1 MASGVEL
8 IEAAGLWAR
17 LEPLLPIGRG
27 PRGTTRL
34 AWSAE
39 DAAAGE
45 WFREQAAGV
54 GLRVER
60 DPAGNLWATPA
71 APPPW
76 WAMGSHLDSVREGG
90 SFDGALGVA
99 AAFEV
104 AARLRERASPA
115 TPAGESAGAG
125 SASPAASAPAQ
136 RGASSSPERS
146 ASASAPPIAVISL
159 ADEEGARFNTPTFGS
174 RALTGVLGPSV
185 LDRVDGDGVRLADAM
200 AAAGV
205 DSAGLG
211 AAPEWL
217 SRLRGFVE
225 LHIDQT
231 TELARAGVPAGV
243 VRRLVSR
250 MRLRADIEGRA
261 DHAGTTPPAER
272 RDALAAAARLIVG
285 ALDLSGGGLV
295 ATASRIEVE
304 PNALTTVPAR
314 ASVWLDARAPEAERV
329 DAWRAAVE
337 KADVG
342 LPAVFSLESR
352 SPGCE
357 FDPGLR
363 SRLVALSEDVGPR
376 AAELDCYAGHDAGLI
391 AARLPA
397 AMVLVR
403 NESGVSHSPD
413 ERVELEDAA
422 LGAELARR
430 LLDALVAE
438 DLAE

>member
-1 MASGVEL
+1 MAAGVEM

-17 LEPLLPIGRG
+17 LEPLLPIGRV

-39 DAAAGE
+39 DKAAGE

-54 GLRVER
+54 GLHVER
-60 DPAGNLWATPA
+60 DPAGNLWAMPPA
-71 APPPW
+71 PSPW

-99 AAFEV
+99 AGFEV
-104 AARLRERASPA
+104 AARAAR
-115 TPAGESAGAG
+115 
-125 SASPAASAPAQ
+125 AASV
-136 RGASSSPERS
+136 
-146 ASASAPPIAVISL
+146 SAPPIAVISF

-174 RALTGVLGPSV
+174 RALTGALDPSV
-185 LDRVDGDGVRLADAM
+185 LDRVDAGGIRLADAM
-200 AAAGV
+200 AAAGL
-205 DSAGLG
+205 DPAGIG
-211 AAPEWL
+211 DAPKWL

-243 VRRLVSR
+243 VRRLASR
-250 MRLRADIEGRA
+250 MRVRADIEGRA

-272 RDALAAAARLIVG
+272 RDALAAAARLIVA
-285 ALDLSGGGLV
+285 ALDLSGDGLV
-295 ATASRIEVE
+295 ASASRIEVE

-314 ASVWLDARAPEAERV
+314 AGVWLDARAPDARRV

-337 KADVG
+337 QAEVG
-342 LPAVFSLESR
+342 LPVAFSLESR
-352 SPGCE
+352 SAGCE

-363 SRLVALSEDVGPR
+363 SRLVELSEEMGAR
-376 AAELDCYAGHDAGLI
+376 APELDCYAGHDAGLI

-403 NESGVSHSPD
+403 NETGVSHSPA

-422 LGAELARR
+422 FGAELARR
-430 LLDALVAE
+430 LIQELAAE
-438 DLAE
+438 GIAA

>member
-1 MASGVEL
+1 MAARIDVIGAAEL
-8 IEAAGLWAR
+8 AAR
-17 LEPLLPIGRG
+17 LEGLVPVGRG

-34 AWSAE
+34 AWTDE

-45 WFREQAAGV
+45 WFREQAEGA

-60 DPAGNLWATPA
+60 DPAGNLWAVPD

-76 WAMGSHLDSVREGG
+76 WAVGSHLDSVREGG

-99 AAFEV
+99 AGFEV
-104 AARLRERASPA
+104 ASAARAASEA
-115 TPAGESAGAG
+115 AA
-125 SASPAASAPAQ
+125 PAASGAAASRAAAPV
-136 RGASSSPERS
+136 
-146 ASASAPPIAVISL
+146 AVISF

-174 RALTGVLGPSV
+174 RALTGTLDPRVLE
-185 LDRVDGDGVRLADAM
+185 RVDADGIRLADAM

-205 DSAGLG
+205 DPAGIG
-211 AAPEWL
+211 DAAEWL

-231 TELARAGVPAGV
+231 TELAGGGVPVGV
-243 VRRLVSR
+243 VRGLASR
-250 MRLRADIEGRA
+250 MRLRAEIEGRA
-261 DHAGTTPPAER
+261 DHAGTTPPADR
-272 RDALAAAARLIVG
+272 RDALAAAARLIVA
-285 ALDLSGGGLV
+285 ALDRSGDGLV

-314 ASVWLDARAPEAERV
+314 ASVWLDARAP
-329 DAWRAAVE
+329 DAAQVEGWRAAVE
-337 KADVG
+337 AVDVG
-342 LPAVFSLESR
+342 LPVALSVESS

-363 SRLVALSEDVGPR
+363 SRLVALSEELR
-376 AAELDCYAGHDAGLI
+376 ARAPELDCYAGHDAGLM

-403 NESGVSHSPD
+403 NETGVSHSPE
-413 ERVELEDAA
+413 ERIDLEDAA
-422 LGAELARR
+422 FGAELVRRLLEELGAEDPAG
-430 LLDALVAE
+430 
-438 DLAE
+438 

>member
-1 MASGVEL
+1 MAAGVEL
-8 IEAAGLWAR
+8 IEAADLWAR

-34 AWSAE
+34 AWTDE

-54 GLRVER
+54 GLQVER
-60 DPAGNLWATPA
+60 DPAGNLWAIPA

-104 AARLRERASPA
+104 AARMRTHAAAAPASSLAERA
-115 TPAGESAGAG
+115 
-125 SASPAASAPAQ
+125 ASPAA
-136 RGASSSPERS
+136 ASSSAGR
-146 ASASAPPIAVISL
+146 AAATSAPPIAVISF

-174 RALTGVLGPSV
+174 RALTGVLDPSV
-185 LDRVDGDGVRLADAM
+185 LDRVDADGVRVADAM

-205 DSAGLG
+205 DPAAIG

-231 TELARAGVPAGV
+231 TGLARAGVPAGV

-272 RDALAAAARLIVG
+272 RDALAAAARLIVA
-285 ALDLSGGGLV
+285 ALDLSGDGLM

-314 ASVWLDARAPEAERV
+314 TCVWLDARAP
-329 DAWRAAVE
+329 DARSVEEWRAAVE
-337 KADVG
+337 EAEVG
-342 LPAVFSLESR
+342 LPVAFSLESQ

-363 SRLVALSEDVGPR
+363 SRLVELSAEMR
-376 AAELDCYAGHDAGLI
+376 ARAPELDCYAGHDAGLI

-403 NESGVSHSPD
+403 NETGVSHSPD
-413 ERVELEDAA
+413 EQVDLEDAA
-422 LGAELARR
+422 FGAEVARR
-430 LLDALVAE
+430 LMQQLAAE
-438 DLAE
+438 DIAA